1 MPGEQL
7 AYTEGDLFPKT
18 QEEYDVLKTW
28 CNRAWQAAYQAKKP
42 YETKWRRYYK
52 LWMSYVGKRKA
63 GDWRSR
69 VFMPESFQTVE
80 TILPRLI
87 AALPE
92 FEAIPRGPEDED
104 NAEKLTRELK
114 YAEEQSGLH
123 LESVDMNRDRL
134 MYGTGIFKTIFDEVP
149 AFGHVMEPV
158 FETITDVVQQPV
170 IDPETQLP
178 LAGPDGDP
186 VTEPREV
193 RAQVPAGYR
202 KKRVRVI
209 GYAGPRAVSVD
220 PFHIFP
226 APESQDV
233 DRARYVF
240 HRIYTPMSK
249 VKELVDKG
257 VYHWPEELD
266 DLSDENLFAPHED
279 PDMLRR
285 NSVDLGPG
293 IDPTRKD
300 VELLECHTDDGRVIT
315 MLNQKA
321 VIRCQQSPFDH
332 GQKPF
337 TLFYD
342 YKPPHEFWGRGE
354 IEIISDLQDLIN
366 TIVNQ
371 RVDNVR
377 IGMDQGYTVNTSQL
391 KDPRQ
396 LKRRPGQV
404 IEVLGDGMQ
413 PDDVVKPLPT
423 TEVTSSAFAEADQA
437 KQWSERTTGNSAY
450 QQGLDSPSM
459 NDSATGVAIITER
472 GDSRFGVKSKIDEI
486 GPWRRLA
493 LQYGSLIQQFT
504 DQERQVR
511 LLGEDGRVKWEI
523 LDPLSLMGAFD
534 FSIKSTTA
542 IQSETVKREQA
553 ISLFRELVPLLAS
566 PNPLPPPA
574 IELIKDVLE
583 SFGHKNVEKYLTQPA
598 PQMPGLPPGAAVP
611 PGVTPDMLQQ
621 ILGGAQPQGQPQAP
635 VEGPA

>member
-1 MPGEQL
+1 MPGEL
-7 AYTEGDLFPKT
+7 MAYTEGDLFPKT
-18 QEEYDVLKTW
+18 QEEYDKIKTW
-28 CNRAWQAAYQAKKP
+28 CNRAKEAAFTAKKP
-42 YETKWRRYYK
+42 YETKWRRNYK

-63 GDWRSR
+63 GDWHSR

-104 NAEKLTRELK
+104 NAEALTRELK
-114 YAEEQSGLH
+114 YAEEKSNLH

-134 MYGTGIFKTIFDEVP
+134 IYGTGIFKTILHEEP
-149 AFGHVMEPV
+149 GYGRVMEPV
-158 FETITDVVQQPV
+158 FETIEDVVQQPV
-170 IDPETQLP
+170 IDPETKQP
-178 LAGPDGDP
+178 VMGPDGDL
-186 VTEPREV
+186 VTEPRPV
-193 RAQVPAGYR
+193 QAQVPAGYK
-202 KKRVRVI
+202 KKRIKVTL
-209 GYAGPRAVSVD
+209 YSGPKAVAVD
-220 PFHIFP
+220 PWHVFP

-233 DRARYVF
+233 DTARYLI
-240 HRIYTPMSK
+240 HRIYTPMQK
-249 VKELVDKG
+249 VQELIAKG

-266 DLSDENLFAPHED
+266 DLSDENLFSPHED
-279 PDMLRR
+279 PDTLRR
-285 NSVDLGPG
+285 TSVDLGPG
-293 IDPTRKD
+293 VDPTRKD
-300 VELLECHTDDGRVIT
+300 VELLEFYTDDGRIIT

-321 VIRCQQSPFDH
+321 VIRCQELPFDH

-366 TIVNQ
+366 TLVNQ
-371 RVDNVR
+371 RIDNTR
-377 IGMDQGYTVNTSQL
+377 LGMDQGYVVNTSQL

-396 LKRRPGQV
+396 LKKRPGQV

-413 PDDVVKPLPT
+413 PDDVVKPLQT
-423 TEVTSSAFAEADQA
+423 TEVTSSSFAEAEQA

-459 NDSATGVAIITER
+459 NDSATGVALITER

-504 DQERQVR
+504 DEPRNVR
-511 LLGEDGRVKWEI
+511 LFGEDGRVKWET

-534 FSIKSTTA
+534 FSIKSTSA
-542 IQSETVKREQA
+542 VQSETVKREQA
-553 ISLFRELVPLLAS
+553 ISLFRELVPILAS
-566 PNPLPPPA
+566 PNPIPPPA

-583 SFGHKNVEKYLTQPA
+583 SFGHKNVEKYLQQQT
-598 PQMPGLPPGAAVP
+598 PQLPPGMLEQLLAA
-611 PGVTPDMLQQ
+611 
-621 ILGGAQPQGQPQAP
+621 GGPPQGQPQG
-635 VEGPA
+635 EPALEQMPAGMMQ